1 MRYSAA
7 HTVCQAAMQRWQTD
21 DTEGTIIMTIRTK
34 LYLTASF
41 IVLML
46 AVLLITTRYQFSRL
60 ADLQGQGFEH
70 SAELMA
76 FQDASQVGDAMY
88 RTATS
93 ALLHR
98 NPQRAK
104 QDWLVAKQHG
114 INRLAEIE
122 KIADKPEEKMLF
134 QQAKTAFDQVVTR
147 YEEKEL
153 PLIIAGTTAG
163 SDIKA
168 FNNDIAPPIE
178 TIKTNINKLGDTIK
192 AEVKADDDAYDV
204 AQNSYNMLNM
214 LVGAGGALLT
224 LLFIWRLAS
233 GITEPV
239 HRAVAFIN
247 RLADGDFSDS
257 FTLADKGEMGEIA
270 GSLNTMLDDLK
281 PLLREVSTATNQI
294 EEVARSL
301 GSLGQQIAEG
311 TEEVTNQTGS
321 VATASEEM
329 AATSSD
335 IAEQCRLA
343 ANSSAGAATAAQA
356 GREVVDST
364 VALMGKIADQV
375 GASSRAVANLGMKSD
390 QIGAIII
397 TIEDIADQTNLLAL
411 NAAIEAA
418 RAGEMGR
425 GFAVVADE
433 VRALAERTTKAT
445 REIGEM
451 IKAIQLDTKG
461 AVTAMEAGVR
471 DVEHGKD
478 EADRSGQALAEIL
491 NRVKETAQLVTQ
503 IAHAAQQQ
511 TETTVEIS
519 RNIQAIINVAR
530 ENQDEVSRSATA
542 TETLEA
548 MAEQLRT
555 LVNRFKLF

>member
-1 MRYSAA
+1 
-7 HTVCQAAMQRWQTD
+7 
-21 DTEGTIIMTIRTK
+21 MTIRAK
-34 LYLTASF
+34 LYLTAAF
-41 IVLML
+41 IILIL
-46 AVLLITTRYQFSRL
+46 TVLLITTRYQFSHL
-60 ADLQGQGFEH
+60 ADLQGQGFDH
-70 SAELMA
+70 SAELMT
-76 FQDASQVGDAMY
+76 FQDASRVGDSLY

-98 NPQRAK
+98 DPQRA
-104 QDWLVAKQHG
+104 QTEWTAAKKHG
-114 INRLAEIE
+114 LDRLAEIE
-122 KIADKPEEKMLF
+122 KIADKPDEKALF
-134 QQAKTAFDQVVTR
+134 LQAKAAFNQVVTR

-153 PLIIAGTTAG
+153 PLILSGTTTG

-168 FNNDIAPPIE
+168 FNSDIAAPIE
-178 TIKTNINKLGDTIK
+178 TIKTTITQLGDTIK
-192 AEVKADDDAYDV
+192 SEIKADDSAYDA
-204 AQNSYNMLNM
+204 AQSRYNLINL
-214 LVGAGGALLT
+214 LVGTGAALLT
-224 LLFIWRLAS
+224 LLFIWRLAI
-233 GITEPV
+233 GITGPV
-239 HRAVAFIN
+239 HTTVNFIN
-247 RLADGDFSDS
+247 RLADGDFSAS
-257 FTLADKGEMGEIA
+257 CILADKGEMSEIA
-270 GSLNTMLDDLK
+270 SSLNTMLDDLK
-281 PLLREVSTATNQI
+281 PLLREVSSASNHI
-294 EEVARSL
+294 EESARSL
-301 GSLGQQIAEG
+301 GQLGQQISVG
-311 TEEVTNQTGS
+311 TEEVTSQTGS

-343 ANSSAGAATAAQA
+343 ADSSAGAATAAQA
-356 GREVVDST
+356 GQEVVGST
-364 VALMGKIADQV
+364 VALMARIAEQV
-375 GASSRAVANLGMKSD
+375 TESSHAVATLGQKSD
-390 QIGAIII
+390 QIGAIIV

-451 IKAIQLDTKG
+451 IKAIQLETKG
-461 AVTAMEAGVR
+461 AVATMEAGVR
-471 DVEHGKD
+471 DVEHGKN
-478 EADRSGQALAEIL
+478 EADRSGEALAEIM
-491 NRVKETAQLVTQ
+491 NRVEETARLVAQ

-530 ENQDEVSRSATA
+530 DNQNEVSRSASA

-555 LVNRFKLF
+555 LVNRFKLA